1 MNYRIPYVLNVLIL
15 LFSICFN
22 SLSALAEVR
31 EVRIGVL
38 AFRGTEQTLRLWQPT
53 ADYLS
58 NTVRGYRFVIV
69 PLDHPGMK
77 RALARHRLD
86 FVLTNTGHYVEL
98 EAVYG
103 ITRIATLVNRHGNL
117 GLDRFGAVIFTRADR
132 KDLNTL
138 RNLHGKTFVA
148 VKPHAFGGFRMAWA
162 ELLKHGVDPFADLK
176 ELKFAGFP
184 VDKVAYAVLNREADA
199 GTFRTGVLERL
210 HKAGKIDIKDFKI
223 LGRRQTKGFPLLH
236 STELYPEWPFA
247 RTNQAPAKITEK
259 IIIALLKLDQDSPP
273 SRLAGIKGWTVPLDY
288 MKVHEL
294 YKTLKVGPYEGLG
307 RISVHALVEQYWHIG
322 IMTLLLLVVLTATS
336 LYIWKLDKKVRK
348 SEYCLARAQEI
359 AHIGSWEWD
368 VDRNEMSWSEEVFHI
383 LGMEKQARSFS
394 IEDFLERVPEPDAD
408 QVRAAIN
415 DTLYRNKTFNIDHKI
430 MLDDGTVRI
439 VHEQAEVRRDE
450 SGRVRH
456 MSGIIQDI
464 TARKTAEDMIRDSRQ
479 ELATILDNMQD
490 TFFRINSYGRIISVS
505 PSVQQ
510 LLGYSTEEIIGT
522 RFINYLAC
530 PGNRALFYAELRER
544 DGRVDNF
551 EIELRDKDG
560 MDLSVAISAHLLFD
574 DQGDLIG
581 LEGVARNITELVNAR
596 EDLSKE
602 KERIQTTLESIG
614 DGVITTDVTG
624 VVEYMNAVADKI
636 TGWQL
641 AEARGMPLF
650 QVFDVKAPRAGKS
663 LECCL
668 QKTLSDDND
677 TTCAIHN
684 AVLVSKSGERFF
696 VEITM
701 APIRDHGSQT
711 IGSVIVF
718 HDITEAREMAKKMAY
733 QARHDAL
740 TGLVNRQEFE
750 EQLEHLLHS
759 NPEHKSHAVL
769 IIEINNF
776 AEIEENCGRAGR
788 DDLLRQVANQLK
800 AQVRDVD
807 ALARIGGAEFGLLL
821 RNCPQDRARS
831 IGQSL
836 LTIGEGLQY
845 THEGRVFDVGLNI
858 GVASFDGSS
867 LTVDDVLNAGEL
879 ACIKAKSF
887 GNNTLHVSA
896 QDEDIEEQRMRERA
910 WKARIRK
917 ALEESRLSLYYQPV
931 FPVSATEPE
940 NRPPQYEVLVR
951 MRDEQGNII
960 LPLAFMAAA
969 ERYRLV
975 GEIDQWVFLRVLE
988 VLETGKQF
996 PENSV
1001 FSINVSAHSVY
1012 GEKYQELVAS
1022 RLKQSHVMP
1031 GRIRFEIRE
1040 SVALGNYVDTLSFIN
1055 FLSNIGCQFVL
1066 DNFGIGPS
1074 SFSYLQNIP
1083 VEFVKIDGSLIRN
1096 IASSEVDYAIVEALN
1111 LVVHSMGKTCI
1122 AKSVEN
1128 DAIKHCLEKIGVDYM
1143 QGFGVEK
1150 PLPFFPGDSAM
1161 SETA

>member
-1 MNYRIPYVLNVLIL
+1 M
-15 LFSICFN
+15 
-22 SLSALAEVR
+22 
-31 EVRIGVL
+31 L
-38 AFRGTEQTLRLWQPT
+38 AFRGAEQTLRLWQPT

-77 RALARHRLD
+77 RALAKQQLD

-98 EAVYG
+98 EALYG
-103 ITRIATLVNRHGNL
+103 ITRIATVVSRHGNI
-117 GLDRFGAVIFTRADR
+117 GLNRFGAVIFTRADR
-132 KDLNTL
+132 KDLKTL
-138 RNLHGKTFVA
+138 RNLHGKVFVA

-162 ELLKHGVDPFADLK
+162 ELLKHGVDPFTDFK

-210 HKAGKIDIKDFKI
+210 HKAGKIDLKDFKI

-247 RTNQAPAKITEK
+247 RTNNAPEKITEK

-307 RISVHALVEQYWHIG
+307 KISVHALVEQYWHIG
-322 IMTLLLLVVLTATS
+322 IMALLLLIVLTATS

-359 AHIGSWEWD
+359 AHIGSWEWE

-383 LGMEKQARSFS
+383 LGIEKHDQHIS
-394 IEDFLERVPEPDAD
+394 IEDFLERVPEPDAER
-408 QVRAAIN
+408 VRSSLN
-415 DTLYRNKTFNIDHKI
+415 DTLYRNKAFNIDHKI

-439 VHEQAEVRRDE
+439 VHQQAEVRRDE
-450 SGRVRH
+450 SGKVRS

-490 TFFRINSYGRIISVS
+490 TFFRIDRYGRIISIS

-510 LLGYSTEEIIGT
+510 LLGYTTDEIIGT
-522 RFINYLAC
+522 RFTRYLAS
-530 PGNRALFYAELRER
+530 PAARGLFYEELRR
-544 DGRVDNF
+544 HDGRVDNF

-560 MDLSVAISAHLLFD
+560 LELSAAISAHLFYD
-574 DQGDLIG
+574 DQTGDLIG
-581 LEGVARNITELVNAR
+581 VEGVARNITELVNAR

-663 LECCL
+663 LDLCL

-677 TTCAIHN
+677 NTCAIHN

-750 EQLEHLLHS
+750 DQLEHLLHS

-776 AEIEENCGRAGR
+776 AEIEENCGRSGR
-788 DDLLRQVANQLK
+788 DDLLRQVANQLR

-821 RNCPQDRARS
+821 RNCPQDRAKS
-831 IGQSL
+831 IAQAL
-836 LTIGEGLQY
+836 LSIGEGLQY
-845 THEGRVFDVGLNI
+845 THEGHIFDIGLNI
-858 GVASFDGSS
+858 GVAGFDGSN

-879 ACIKAKSF
+879 ACVKAKSL
-887 GNNTLHVSA
+887 GNNTLHVST

-917 ALEESRLSLYYQPV
+917 ALEDDRLTLYYQPV
-931 FPVSATEPE
+931 FPVAAQCRDMPA
-940 NRPPQYEVLVR
+940 QYEVLVR
-951 MRDEQGNII
+951 MQDEQGNII

-969 ERYRLV
+969 ERYRMIR
-975 GEIDQWVFLRVLE
+975 EIDEWVFLHVLDVLE
-988 VLETGKQF
+988 NDKQL
-996 PENSV
+996 PQDSV
-1001 FSINVSAHSVY
+1001 FSINVSAHSVH
-1012 GEKYQELVAS
+1012 GDRFQELVAS
-1022 RLKQSHVMP
+1022 RLKRSHVMP
-1031 GRIRFEIRE
+1031 ERIRFEIRE
-1040 SVALGNYVDTLSFIN
+1040 SVALGNYVDTLAFIN

-1083 VEFVKIDGSLIRN
+1083 VEYVKIDGSLIRN
-1096 IASSEVDYAIVEALN
+1096 IASSEIDYAIVEALN
-1111 LVVHSMGKTCI
+1111 LVVHSMGKICI

-1128 DAIKHCLEKIGVDYM
+1128 DATKRCLEKIGVDYM

-1150 PLPFFPGDSAM
+1150 PLPLFPNDPAM